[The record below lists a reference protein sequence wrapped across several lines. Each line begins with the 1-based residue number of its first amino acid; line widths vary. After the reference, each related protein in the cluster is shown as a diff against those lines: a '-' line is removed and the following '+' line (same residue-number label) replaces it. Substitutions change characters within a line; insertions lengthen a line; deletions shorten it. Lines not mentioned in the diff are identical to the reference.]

1 MKESRDGR
9 NGGTSPVRPGRGE
22 TRRTGGD
29 RTEDRT
35 ADVTGP
41 KEGRSARD
49 AREKESERAK
59 EKAGARNGSEKQSE
73 TYELILI
80 GGDSGEYGL
89 REYEG
94 LVRLLLEVHDR
105 LRRARVRPL
114 HQVDP
119 RLVLVHGVQDQ
130 LQIIGNCIAGVQ
142 TERRDA
148 FANKHA
154 SPVNARF
161 SKINASPHS
170 FFFHPSVTRV
180 RELHDNPLINWQVIK
195 TVKS

>member
-1 MKESRDGR
+1 MEEPVPCGRDVAR
-9 NGGTSPVRPGRGE
+9 RGGPE
-22 TRRTGGD
+22 ATGP
-29 RTEDRT
+29 EDRT

-41 KEGRSARD
+41 EEGRSARD

-59 EKAGARNGSEKQSE
+59 RKAGVRNGSEKQSE

-105 LRRARVRPL
+105 LPRARVRPL

-130 LQIIGNCIAGVQ
+130 LQIIGTV
-142 TERRDA
+142 
-148 FANKHA
+148 
-154 SPVNARF
+154 SPACKRNGGTCSQINVRF
-161 SKINASPHS
+161 SK
-170 FFFHPSVTRV
+170 
-180 RELHDNPLINWQVIK
+180 
-195 TVKS
+195 